1 MEGALMAKKY
11 APMTEKEIREFN
23 EECDREEQERIDL
36 YGVCEDCGK
45 TNHPATF
52 YNGDT
57 VEEIIM
63 HANFYCTGKK
73 RTPKKAR

>member
-11 APMTEKEIREFN
+11 APMTA
-23 EECDREEQERIDL
+23 QERIDL

-73 RTPKKAR
+73 RTAKKAL

>member
-11 APMTEKEIREFN
+11 APMTEEEIKEFN

-45 TNHPATF
+45 INHPATF
-52 YNGDT
+52 YNNGT

-63 HANFYCTGKK
+63 HANFHCTAKK
-73 RTPKKAR
+73 RKLKRAL

>member
-11 APMTEKEIREFN
+11 APMTEEEIREFN

-45 TNHPATF
+45 TNYPATF

-63 HANFYCTGKK
+63 HANLYCTGKK